1 MGDQKHDSEYTM
13 TYHAVDMVPPHTI
26 LDTTNL
32 PENFFLITRIHNNK
46 TKQNFYNVQK
56 YNKTSVIPSNRN
68 NVSQAEIDKYI
79 TNGALSGVP
88 HYTNS
93 INLNLATA
101 SAPAPTPASAN
112 PLLNTITP
120 RPPVNYNALPPIQT
134 PFQTSPI
141 SNRTPNGQLS
151 ETRRHKNT
159 NLDKLVANMPVANM
173 PVATTNVSASRKH
186 PPRRLP
192 PIKPNISTSN
202 PSASA
207 TVTPYK
213 PRSAWPNMKGGRKT
227 HRNKKSK
234 RKHTRRHQ
242 IRQRH

>member
-13 TYHAVDMVPPHTI
+13 TYHAVDMVPPYNI

-88 HYTNS
+88 HYSSS
-93 INLNLATA
+93 INLTSAT
-101 SAPAPTPASAN
+101 APAPDEFSPASEN
-112 PLLNTITP
+112 PLLHNITP

-141 SNRTPNGQLS
+141 SNRTPNDQLP
-151 ETRRHKNT
+151 ETRTTIKP
-159 NLDKLVANMPVANM
+159 NLDTLVANM

-213 PRSAWPNMKGGRKT
+213 PIQAWPKINGGRKT

-242 IRQRH
+242 TRQRH